1 MAKDS
6 FKSFCLMRS
15 KEIILTF
22 FIYCHLKKNVKNVA
36 IFLPMEGFSIGL
48 VEISIAA
55 DRKPREVLSTM
66 SITSITI
73 VPVLFLGDIN
83 ELIVEKMFFIMFP
96 CYCCLSSTLIE

>member
-1 MAKDS
+1 M
-6 FKSFCLMRS
+6 
-15 KEIILTF
+15 
-22 FIYCHLKKNVKNVA
+22 KNVA

-83 ELIVEKMFFIMFP
+83 ELD
-96 CYCCLSSTLIE
+96 C